1 MLSETIYIC
10 VKWLTRIDAGLIL
23 FNTKQLLYTV
33 STEVIIDCPMKFRW
47 PPYHTYSFLQMLKP
61 KVKCQYMES
70 RASIMSSKVEDWQKG
85 SFIQQEWERVGAKS
99 NGTWTKRWQ
108 IFKEAINVQ
117 MRIFRT
123 WTKKCHPFFFVNIS
137 FASNSTQL
145 VNKRASNV
153 NFCPCF
159 HLRFFLLK

>member
-123 WTKKCHPFFFVNIS
+123 WPKKSP
-137 FASNSTQL
+137 
-145 VNKRASNV
+145 
-153 NFCPCF
+153 
-159 HLRFFLLK
+159 RFSLLTFLLPVTVHNW